1 MACLFYENTHW
12 ALFQF
17 TKGKGLAYWLLWN
30 SQSLQ
35 AVTTTSSAHTH
46 SLASVGESM
55 TNKPQA
61 KAVEDLNTDTNNR
74 QEQENKLRT
83 QTKLKPPGYH
93 VIVRVV
99 IISTTTV
106 ITTSKYNHVQQQEE
120 GYREIKYDYMWFEN
134 KQGGL
139 EIIQALSSAFPQL
152 GSLSIQK

>member
-1 MACLFYENTHW
+1 
-12 ALFQF
+12 
-17 TKGKGLAYWLLWN
+17 
-30 SQSLQ
+30 
-35 AVTTTSSAHTH
+35 
-46 SLASVGESM
+46 M

-120 GYREIKYDYMWFEN
+120 GYREIKYDYM
-134 KQGGL
+134 
-139 EIIQALSSAFPQL
+139 
-152 GSLSIQK
+152 